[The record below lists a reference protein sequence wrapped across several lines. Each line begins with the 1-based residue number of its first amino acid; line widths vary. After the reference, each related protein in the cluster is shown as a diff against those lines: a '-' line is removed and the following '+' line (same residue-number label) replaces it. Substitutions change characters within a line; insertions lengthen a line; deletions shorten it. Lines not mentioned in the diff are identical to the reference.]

1 MKKKWGRGNIFFLLV
16 LMVALQMVFILV
28 MRNSPSTN
36 HEQGR
41 HETERSSKRTS
52 MLSWWT
58 IVSMQRTSIVCD
70 RSNEIYDW
78 CFLNRPTILVPRRST
93 FFAMNMYT
101 PTKMP
106 PLTEKVRPYPRKWE
120 TIITSI
126 KEISLSLTPIH
137 TSCDVYHNSPA
148 LVFSTGGYTGNLF
161 HDFNDGIIPL
171 YVTINTLFHKDQ
183 DVVLVISDFKDWWNS
198 KYETILPQFSKH
210 PIINLDNQ
218 TMTHCFP
225 RASVG
230 LFSHGPMT
238 IDPSMLPTS
247 KTFLDFRSLL
257 GAAYNKCNAAPVPPL
272 VTGKPRLVFVTRAGT
287 VGRVIRNQDSVLR
300 TTKEEGFDVVVF
312 SPNKFTYLCDVYK
325 LINTSH
331 AVFGVHGAAL
341 THSLFLRPGA
351 VLMQVV
357 PLGNEWLAEK
367 YFRNMAINGMKLEY
381 MEYKVRAEESS
392 LAEKYGN
399 DHVIVRRAKEIA
411 SRNWTA
417 LDTVYL
423 KGQDVRL
430 DVERLRDFLKVGYVK
445 AKRFMDDNG

>member
-1 MKKKWGRGNIFFLLV
+1 
-16 LMVALQMVFILV
+16 
-28 MRNSPSTN
+28 
-36 HEQGR
+36 
-41 HETERSSKRTS
+41 
-52 MLSWWT
+52 
-58 IVSMQRTSIVCD
+58 
-70 RSNEIYDW
+70 
-78 CFLNRPTILVPRRST
+78 
-93 FFAMNMYT
+93 
-101 PTKMP
+101 
-106 PLTEKVRPYPRKWE
+106 
-120 TIITSI
+120 
-126 KEISLSLTPIH
+126 
-137 TSCDVYHNSPA
+137 
-148 LVFSTGGYTGNLF
+148 
-161 HDFNDGIIPL
+161 
-171 YVTINTLFHKDQ
+171 
-183 DVVLVISDFKDWWNS
+183 
-198 KYETILPQFSKH
+198 
-210 PIINLDNQ
+210 
-218 TMTHCFP
+218 
-225 RASVG
+225 
-230 LFSHGPMT
+230 MT

-257 GAAYNKCNAAPVPPL
+257 GAAYDKCNAAPVPPL

-300 TTKEEGFDVVVF
+300 TMKEEGFDVVVF

-399 DHVIVRRAKEIA
+399 DHVIVRKAREIA